1 MGSSEFSFT
10 QDGPRMAILHLIVLA
25 FVATST
31 RAEAEAD
38 ADADAQVHHG
48 GTYGYTPV
56 PAPVYGPE
64 PAYHEAPVYEAAV
77 PPFIHHETPAPA
89 YGVAPVAVAHHAV
102 AAPVAHHAAHVSTV
116 HHASHGVAHHGAA
129 HHQSVVQHHVAAPV
143 HHGLA
148 HHAVAH
154 PVVHAAPVHAVA
166 HAAPYHPA
174 PAPHHDA
181 YKPPVCSVDNPKTWC
196 LEDPEYPTYEIEH
209 ALQYHYEGVQA
220 IYKDVLAN
228 TENSVDRL
236 KEIVQETYLCPSVTA
251 YIQPKRAVN
260 THGKWR
266 IVVNGVKAHYETLSQ
281 TARIEECTTAG
292 ESCPL
297 VPACY
302 ETKCLQKSIY
312 HRFLVYDAYDQ
323 YFPFA
328 IETFKLPSAC
338 ACYNGAYA
346 EPPHKK

>member
-1 MGSSEFSFT
+1 MVFKF
-10 QDGPRMAILHLIVLA
+10 IVLA
-25 FVATST
+25 SVAAAS
-31 RAEAEAD
+31 
-38 ADADAQVHHG
+38 VHAN
-48 GTYGYTPV
+48 
-56 PAPVYGPE
+56 APVYG
-64 PAYHEAPVYEAAV
+64 Y
-77 PPFIHHETPAPA
+77 TPAPA
-89 YGVAPVAVAHHAV
+89 YGPAEPVYHTTPVYHPSPEPVYHAAEPV
-102 AAPVAHHAAHVSTV
+102 YHAAPAPHPAAFV
-116 HHASHGVAHHGAA
+116 HHGGPVHH
-129 HHQSVVQHHVAAPV
+129 AAPV
-143 HHGLA
+143 HHA
-148 HHAVAH
+148 
-154 PVVHAAPVHAVA
+154 VVHHAPVH
-166 HAAPYHPA
+166 HA
-174 PAPHHDA
+174 PAA
-181 YKPPVCSVDNPKTWC
+181 YHEPKPDHYEPPKCSIDNPKTWC

-251 YIQPKRAVN
+251 YIQPLRAVN
-260 THGKWR
+260 TDGKWR
-266 IVVNGVKAHYETLSQ
+266 VVVNGVKAHYETLTQ

-338 ACYNGAYA
+338 ACYNGAYV

>member
-1 MGSSEFSFT
+1 MGEFGVFLYAGRT
-10 QDGPRMAILHLIVLA
+10 PKMATKFIVLA
-25 FVATST
+25 TVALASVHG
-31 RAEAEAD
+31 D
-38 ADADAQVHHG
+38 ADAEPKADGQV
-48 GTYGYTPV
+48 YGYS
-56 PAPVYGPE
+56 PAPAYGPVEAVYSPE
-64 PAYHEAPVYEAAV
+64 PAYH
-77 PPFIHHETPAPA
+77 
-89 YGVAPVAVAHHAV
+89 
-102 AAPVAHHAAHVSTV
+102 AAPIAHPAAFV
-116 HHASHGVAHHGAA
+116 HHG
-129 HHQSVVQHHVAAPV
+129 APV
-143 HHGLA
+143 HHA
-148 HHAVAH
+148 AVH
-154 PVVHAAPVHAVA
+154 VP
-166 HAAPYHPA
+166 AAPYHEPKPA
-174 PAPHHDA
+174 H
-181 YKPPVCSVDNPKTWC
+181 YEPPKCSIDNPKTWC
-196 LEDPEYPTYEIEH
+196 LEDAEYPTYEIEH

-251 YIQPKRAVN
+251 YIQPLRAVN
-260 THGKWR
+260 TDGKWR
-266 IVVNGVKAHYETLSQ
+266 VVVNGLKAHYETLTQ

-292 ESCPL
+292 ESCPF

-338 ACYNGAYA
+338 ACYNGAYV

>member
-1 MGSSEFSFT
+1 MVFKF
-10 QDGPRMAILHLIVLA
+10 IVLA
-25 FVATST
+25 SVAAASVF
-31 RAEAEAD
+31 ANE
-38 ADADAQVHHG
+38 
-48 GTYGYTPV
+48 
-56 PAPVYGPE
+56 PVYG
-64 PAYHEAPVYEAAV
+64 Y
-77 PPFIHHETPAPA
+77 TPAPA
-89 YGVAPVAVAHHAV
+89 YGPVEPVYHTTPVYHPAPEPVYHPSPEPVYH
-102 AAPVAHHAAHVSTV
+102 AAPAPAHPAAFV
-116 HHASHGVAHHGAA
+116 HHGGPIHH
-129 HHQSVVQHHVAAPV
+129 AAPV
-143 HHGLA
+143 HHA
-148 HHAVAH
+148 
-154 PVVHAAPVHAVA
+154 VVHHAPVH
-166 HAAPYHPA
+166 HA
-174 PAPHHDA
+174 PAA
-181 YKPPVCSVDNPKTWC
+181 YHEPKPDHYEPPKCSIDNPKTWC

-251 YIQPKRAVN
+251 YIQPLRAVN
-260 THGKWR
+260 TDGKWR
-266 IVVNGVKAHYETLSQ
+266 VVVNGVKAHYETLTQ

-338 ACYNGAYA
+338 ACYNGAYV

>member
-25 FVATST
+25 FVATNT
-31 RAEAEAD
+31 HAEAEAE

-64 PAYHEAPVYEAAV
+64 PAYHVSAPVYHQSGYHEAPVYEAAV
-77 PPFIHHETPAPA
+77 TPFIHHETPAPA
-89 YGVAPVAVAHHAV
+89 YGVAPVAHHAV
-102 AAPVAHHAAHVSTV
+102 VAPVAHHAAPVSTV
-116 HHASHGVAHHGAA
+116 HHATHDVAHHGAA
-129 HHQSVVQHHVAAPV
+129 HHQSVVQHHVTPV
-143 HHGLA
+143 

-154 PVVHAAPVHAVA
+154 PVAHAAPVVA

-220 IYKDVLAN
+220 N

-251 YIQPKRAVN
+251 YIMPLRAVN
-260 THGKWR
+260 TDGKWR
-266 IVVNGVKAHYETLSQ
+266 VVVNGVKAHYETLTQ

-292 ESCPL
+292 EACPL

-312 HRFLVYDAYDQ
+312 HRFLVYDPYDQ

-338 ACYNGAYA
+338 ACYNGAYV

>member
-25 FVATST
+25 FVAVTT
-31 RAEAEAD
+31 RAEAEAE
-38 ADADAQVHHG
+38 ADAQVHHG

-77 PPFIHHETPAPA
+77 TPFIHHEA
-89 YGVAPVAVAHHAV
+89 APVVH

-116 HHASHGVAHHGAA
+116 HHATHGVAHHGAA
-129 HHQSVVQHHVAAPV
+129 HHQSVVQHHVAPV
-143 HHGLA
+143 H
-148 HHAVAH
+148 
-154 PVVHAAPVHAVA
+154 HAVA

-174 PAPHHDA
+174 PAPHHE
-181 YKPPVCSVDNPKTWC
+181 YKPPACSIDNPKTWC
-196 LEDPEYPTYEIEH
+196 LEDAEYPTYEIEH

-251 YIQPKRAVN
+251 YIQPLRAVN
-260 THGKWR
+260 TDGKWR
-266 IVVNGVKAHYETLSQ
+266 VVVNGVKAHYETLTQ

-292 ESCPL
+292 EACPL

-338 ACYNGAYA
+338 ACYNGAYV

>member
-1 MGSSEFSFT
+1 M
-10 QDGPRMAILHLIVLA
+10 Q
-25 FVATST
+25 
-31 RAEAEAD
+31 
-38 ADADAQVHHG
+38 
-48 GTYGYTPV
+48 
-56 PAPVYGPE
+56 
-64 PAYHEAPVYEAAV
+64 EAPVYEASV
-77 PPFIHHETPAPA
+77 TPFIHHETPAP
-89 YGVAPVAVAHHAV
+89 YGVAPVAHH
-102 AAPVAHHAAHVSTV
+102 
-116 HHASHGVAHHGAA
+116 
-129 HHQSVVQHHVAAPV
+129 SVVQHHVAPV
-143 HHGLA
+143 

-154 PVVHAAPVHAVA
+154 PVVHAAPLHAVA

-251 YIQPKRAVN
+251 YIMPLRAVN
-260 THGKWR
+260 TDGKWR
-266 IVVNGVKAHYETLSQ
+266 VVVNGVKAHYETLTQ

-292 ESCPL
+292 EACPL

-312 HRFLVYDAYDQ
+312 HRFLVYDPYDQ

-328 IETFKLPSAC
+328 IETFKLPC
-338 ACYNGAYA
+338 AS
-346 EPPHKK
+346 

>member
-25 FVATST
+25 FVAATT
-31 RAEAEAD
+31 RAEAEAE
-38 ADADAQVHHG
+38 ADAQVHHG

-64 PAYHEAPVYEAAV
+64 PAYH
-77 PPFIHHETPAPA
+77 
-89 YGVAPVAVAHHAV
+89 

-116 HHASHGVAHHGAA
+116 HHATHGVAHHGAA
-129 HHQSVVQHHVAAPV
+129 HHQSVVQHHVAPV
-143 HHGLA
+143 

-154 PVVHAAPVHAVA
+154 PVVHAAPVHHAVA

-174 PAPHHDA
+174 PAPHHE
-181 YKPPVCSVDNPKTWC
+181 YKPPACSIENPKTWC
-196 LEDPEYPTYEIEH
+196 LEDAEYPTYEIEH

-251 YIQPKRAVN
+251 YIMPLRAVN
-260 THGKWR
+260 TDGKWR
-266 IVVNGVKAHYETLSQ
+266 VVVNDVKAHYETLTQ

-292 ESCPL
+292 EACPL
-297 VPACY
+297 VPECY

-312 HRFLVYDAYDQ
+312 HRFLVYDPYDH
-323 YFPFA
+323 YLPFA
-328 IETFKLPSAC
+328 IESFKLPSAC

-346 EPPHKK
+346 EPPH

>member
-1 MGSSEFSFT
+1 
-10 QDGPRMAILHLIVLA
+10 
-25 FVATST
+25 VAAAS
-31 RAEAEAD
+31 
-38 ADADAQVHHG
+38 VHAN
-48 GTYGYTPV
+48 
-56 PAPVYGPE
+56 APVYG
-64 PAYHEAPVYEAAV
+64 Y
-77 PPFIHHETPAPA
+77 TPAPA
-89 YGVAPVAVAHHAV
+89 YGPAEPVYHTTPVYHPSPEPVYHAAEPV
-102 AAPVAHHAAHVSTV
+102 YHAAPAPHPAAFV
-116 HHASHGVAHHGAA
+116 HHGGPVHH
-129 HHQSVVQHHVAAPV
+129 AAPV
-143 HHGLA
+143 HHA
-148 HHAVAH
+148 
-154 PVVHAAPVHAVA
+154 VVHHAPVH
-166 HAAPYHPA
+166 HA
-174 PAPHHDA
+174 PAA
-181 YKPPVCSVDNPKTWC
+181 YHEPKPDHYEPPKCSIDNPKTWC
-196 LEDPEYPTYEIEH
+196 LEDAEYPTYEIEH

-251 YIQPKRAVN
+251 YIQPLRAVN
-260 THGKWR
+260 TDGKWR
-266 IVVNGVKAHYETLSQ
+266 VVVNGVKAHYETLTQ

-338 ACYNGAYA
+338 ACYNGAYV

>member
-25 FVATST
+25 FVATNT
-31 RAEAEAD
+31 HAEAEAE

-77 PPFIHHETPAPA
+77 TPFIHHETPAPA
-89 YGVAPVAVAHHAV
+89 YGVAPVAHHAV
-102 AAPVAHHAAHVSTV
+102 VAPVAHHAAHVSTV
-116 HHASHGVAHHGAA
+116 HHATHGAA
-129 HHQSVVQHHVAAPV
+129 HHQSVVQHHVAPV
-143 HHGLA
+143 

-154 PVVHAAPVHAVA
+154 PVAHAAPVVA

-251 YIQPKRAVN
+251 YIMPLRAVN
-260 THGKWR
+260 TDGKWR
-266 IVVNGVKAHYETLSQ
+266 VVVNGVKAHYETLTQ

-292 ESCPL
+292 EACPL

-312 HRFLVYDAYDQ
+312 HRFLVYDPYDQ

-338 ACYNGAYA
+338 ACYNGAYV